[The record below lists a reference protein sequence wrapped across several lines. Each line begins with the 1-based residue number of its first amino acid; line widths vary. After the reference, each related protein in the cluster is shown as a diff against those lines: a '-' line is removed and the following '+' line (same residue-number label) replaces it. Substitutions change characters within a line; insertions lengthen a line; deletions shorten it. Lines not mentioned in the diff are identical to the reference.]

1 MKKPWSITTTLRN
14 PERIR
19 NFLIVL
25 KALQGQEWN
34 KENQVKYQILLIK
47 DRFYGLTNQFY
58 NGLSKK
64 HIELLNGSD
73 PISYKEAEEIFYSK
87 NYEDPAMRG
96 RQSINPIKKVG
107 LARIDSG
114 KIKITSLGEFLL
126 KEDYDLGEIFFRSFL
141 KWELPNPASDDFKN
155 EDGFCIKP
163 FIATLHFIKE
173 VNEKWQSLGK
183 KSKGISKEEFA
194 LFIPTLIDYKGIDS
208 HAQKVIDLRLLCES
222 KKQ

>member
-25 KALQGQEWN
+25 KALEGQEWN
-34 KENQVKYQILLIK
+34 EENQIKYQILLIK

-73 PISYKEAEEIFYSK
+73 PISYNEAEEIFYSK
-87 NYEDPAMRG
+87 NYKDPAMRG

-114 KIKITSLGEFLL
+114 KIKITSLGDYLL
-126 KEDYDLGEIFFRSFL
+126 KEDYDLGEMFFRSF
-141 KWELPNPASDDFKN
+141 
-155 EDGFCIKP
+155 
-163 FIATLHFIKE
+163 
-173 VNEKWQSLGK
+173 
-183 KSKGISKEEFA
+183 
-194 LFIPTLIDYKGIDS
+194 
-208 HAQKVIDLRLLCES
+208 
-222 KKQ
+222 